1 MDTSK
6 EYIKMCQEAKDLQR
20 SWLSRTG
27 DYLFDSRLKSPS
39 VSIYVSE
46 LDKYVEGFG
55 QRFDV
60 GILIWLPRQDQLQD
74 MSDNISDKGLFF
86 WSLSN
91 CAEGWLC
98 VGRDIAEQMI
108 YPREERYL
116 IGEDYSETAE
126 QALLKMYIGIGCNKT
141 WNGKGWIDDRTKV
154 I

>member
-1 MDTSK
+1 MDTGI
-6 EYIKMCQEAKDLQR
+6 EYIEMCKKSKNVQEEWSASCGDFVYR
-20 SWLSRTG
+20 SEYDVFEIYTSR
-27 DYLFDSRLKSPS
+27 
-39 VSIYVSE
+39 E
-46 LDKYVEGFG
+46 LINAIHSSSY
-55 QRFDV
+55 
-60 GILIWLPRQDQLQD
+60 IWLPRQDQLQD